1 MAEPWKF
8 DRHINVGH
16 IITTAVVAATAIIAY
31 VRLEGRVDLNADN
44 ISDNNRAIASSE
56 QRQTQKFIE
65 IKALLIRIEE
75 KLDRKADK

>member
-1 MAEPWKF
+1 LAEQWKF

-16 IITTAVVAATAIIAY
+16 IATTAIVAVSLVVAF
-31 VRLEGRVDLNADN
+31 VRLESKVELNADN
-44 ISDNNRAIASSE
+44 IEDNSIAIIASERRQSE
-56 QRQTQKFIE
+56 KFSE